1 MICYKKSNDQG
12 NNGIPQV
19 RSSES
24 RDGCG
29 ERATA
34 TPAFRRSLL
43 VMTPAESQP
52 KPPTSASPNT
62 TQHPDIPPSHPKQSS
77 HILRNQHTHTMA
89 SRALSMPARR
99 LVTSISSTPAL
110 SRRSFQSSA
119 RMLEVPAGVMPVR
132 KPVGAFRGGYD
143 ILLYPP
149 LTLFYLAT
157 SLPCDF
163 PTFRLLSLSPLSI
176 FDFALSR
183 DTYTDWMLH

>member
-1 MICYKKSNDQG
+1 M
-12 NNGIPQV
+12 PQV

-34 TPAFRRSLL
+34 SPAFRRSLL

-52 KPPTSASPNT
+52 KPPTSASPKHH
-62 TQHPDIPPSHPKQSS
+62 QLPDIPHSYPKQSC
-77 HILRNQHTHTMA
+77 HIPHNQHTHTMA

-99 LVTSISSTPAL
+99 LATAASISTPAL

-132 KPVGAFRGGYD
+132 KPVGAFRGGYVASLSSPYS
-143 ILLYPP
+143 LLPR
-149 LTLFYLAT
+149 
-157 SLPCDF
+157 DF
-163 PTFRLLSLSPLSI
+163 PTFRLLSLPPLSI
-176 FDFALSR
+176 FDVPLSR
-183 DTYTDWMLH
+183 DAYTD